1 MADEA
6 RRRMEMEAALK
17 QIKTIQKR
25 QTRTIGRTW
34 RLDVSLPTLALQ
46 GGLVFAIGVLV
57 GLGAFVLF
65 RILFS

>member
-17 QIKTIQKR
+17 QIKNIQKR
-25 QTRTIGRTW
+25 QAKNRSRVW
-34 RLDVSLPTLALQ
+34 RLDVSVPKLAFQ
-46 GGLVFAIGVLV
+46 GVVATAVGVLV

-65 RILFS
+65 KIIFT